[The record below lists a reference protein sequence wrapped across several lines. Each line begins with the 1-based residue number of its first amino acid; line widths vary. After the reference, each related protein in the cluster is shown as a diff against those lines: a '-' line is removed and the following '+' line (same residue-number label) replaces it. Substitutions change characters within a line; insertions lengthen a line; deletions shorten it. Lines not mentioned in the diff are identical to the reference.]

1 MLKLLNIIKI
11 MYKKFII
18 GLVLVFLNGSITH
31 AENINVVYAGFSF
44 SGNYIDKDIGIKYTE
59 NIIKNSDE
67 PFNVISKSLLNE
79 IKQTNPKYFNLSFDY
94 ADLNQGNS
102 EAIVMAVTLDNEYYF
117 SEYEPLTKTYINNIQ
132 MFFTIMFYNFNTK
145 TLIAS
150 IPYDV
155 TMPFLTKEKVS
166 NSQITNEIK
175 KFYTVG
181 LKSADDGSIINAF
194 TQVKKILNEY
204 QLKDKYKFRIGVR
217 SITIEDK
224 AISSIPVVF
233 QNNQNTFKNI
243 LAQSFAGRLSTHN
256 DVALVPYT
264 EGMAI
269 GAAMKQQFV
278 NSNEIYDIKLPNPE
292 FVIDL
297 TLRGYKK
304 KLAKS
309 SDVENLY
316 WWASFIN
323 VTILQP
329 DLNKIYFNENL
340 KNLLKKKIPA
350 QITEI
355 DDWYKFYMST
365 VQLFDNYSINVS
377 SPDQKWASKSSKN
390 EQLFENMEKLKPLF
404 DKLK

>member
-59 NIIKNSDE
+59 NIIKNSDT

-79 IKQTNPKYFNLSFDY
+79 IKEINPKHFNLSFDY
-94 ADLNQGNS
+94 ANLDQGNS
-102 EAIVMAVTLDNEYYF
+102 ESIVMAVTLDNEYYF
-117 SEYEPLTKTYINNIQ
+117 REYEPLTKTYINNIQ
-132 MFFTIMFYNFNTK
+132 MFFSIMFYNFNTK

-155 TMPFLTKEKVS
+155 TMPFLTKEKIS
-166 NSQITNEIK
+166 NEQITSEIE

-181 LKSADDGSIINAF
+181 LKSADDGSVINAF

-204 QLKDKYKFRIGVR
+204 QLKDKYKFRIGIR
-217 SITIEDK
+217 NIEIEDK
-224 AISSIPVVF
+224 AIEHIPPIF
-233 QNNQNTFKNI
+233 QDNQNAFKNI
-243 LAQSFAGRLSTHN
+243 LAQNFSGRLSAHN
-256 DVALVPYT
+256 DIALVPFT

-269 GAAMKQQFV
+269 GGAMKQQFI
-278 NSNEIYDIKLPNPE
+278 NSDEIYDIKLPKPE

-297 TLRGYKK
+297 KLRGYKK

>member
-1 MLKLLNIIKI
+1 MNCFCKKI
-11 MYKKFII
+11 LFGLFIF
-18 GLVLVFLNGSITH
+18 FLNVNLAYSD
-31 AENINVVYAGFSF
+31 NLNVIYAGFSF

-166 NSQITNEIK
+166 DSQITNEIK

-181 LKSADDGSIINAF
+181 LKSAYDGSIINAF

-217 SITIEDK
+217 NITIEDK
-224 AISSIPVVF
+224 AIDSIPVVF

-269 GAAMKQQFV
+269 GGAMKQQFV

-323 VTILQP
+323 ITILQP

-340 KNLLKKKIPA
+340 KNLLKKKIPS
-350 QITEI
+350 QIKDI

-365 VQLFDNYSINVS
+365 IQLFDKFALNVS
-377 SPDQKWASKSSKN
+377 SPDQKWTSKTSKN
-390 EQLFENMEKLKPLF
+390 TELYTNLEELQPLL
-404 DKLK
+404 DKLR

>member
-1 MLKLLNIIKI
+1 MNHFSKKILFCLFIFFFNLNLA
-11 MYKKFII
+11 YSEN
-18 GLVLVFLNGSITH
+18 LNVI
-31 AENINVVYAGFSF
+31 YAGFSF

-67 PFNVISKSLLNE
+67 PFNIISKSLLNE
-79 IKQTNPKYFNLSFDY
+79 IKQANPKYFNLSFDY

-166 NSQITNEIK
+166 DSQITNEIK

-217 SITIEDK
+217 NITIEDK
-224 AISSIPVVF
+224 AIDSIPVVF

-269 GAAMKQQFV
+269 GGAMKQQFV

-323 VTILQP
+323 ITILQP

-340 KNLLKKKIPA
+340 KNLLKKKIPS
-350 QITEI
+350 QIKDI

-365 VQLFDNYSINVS
+365 IQLFDKFALNVS
-377 SPDQKWASKSSKN
+377 SPDQKWTSKTSKN
-390 EQLFENMEKLKPLF
+390 TELYTNLEELQPLL
-404 DKLK
+404 DKLR

>member
-1 MLKLLNIIKI
+1 MEKLIKTKFIFCILLLLLNNSTV
-11 MYKKFII
+11 Y
-18 GLVLVFLNGSITH
+18 
-31 AENINVVYAGFSF
+31 AENPNVVYAGFSF
-44 SGNYIDKDIGIKYTE
+44 SGNYIDKDIGIKYTDS
-59 NIIKNSDE
+59 IIKNSSE
-67 PFNVISKSLLNE
+67 PFNSISKSLLNE
-79 IKQTNPKYFNLSFDY
+79 IKLTNPKYFNLNFNY
-94 ADLNQGNS
+94 ADLDKGNS

-117 SEYEPLTKTYINNIQ
+117 REYEPLTKTYINNIQ
-132 MFFTIMFYNFNTK
+132 MFFQIMFYNFNTK

-155 TMPFLTKEKVS
+155 TMPFLTKEKIS
-166 NSQITNEIK
+166 DEQITSEIE

-181 LKSADDGSIINAF
+181 LKSADDGSNINAF
-194 TQVKKILNEY
+194 TQVRKILNDY
-204 QLKDKYKFRIGVR
+204 HLKDKYKFRIGVR

-224 AISSIPVVF
+224 AIEYLPIKF
-233 QNNQNTFKNI
+233 RENQDAFKNI
-243 LAQSFAGRLSTHN
+243 LAQSFAGRLSAHN
-256 DVALVPYT
+256 DVALVPFI

-269 GAAMKQQFV
+269 GGAMKQQFA
-278 NSNEIYDIKLPNPE
+278 NSDEIYDIKLPKPE

-297 TLRGYKK
+297 KLRGYKK

-323 VTILQP
+323 VSILQP
-329 DLNKIYFNENL
+329 DLNKVYFDENL

-365 VQLFDNYSINVS
+365 IQLFEKLSINVS
-377 SPDQKWASKSSKN
+377 NPNQEWASKTSKN
-390 EQLFENMEKLKPLF
+390 KELYSNLKSLTPLL

>member
-1 MLKLLNIIKI
+1 MNYFSKKILFCLFIFFFNLNLA
-11 MYKKFII
+11 YSEN
-18 GLVLVFLNGSITH
+18 LNVI
-31 AENINVVYAGFSF
+31 YAGFSF

-224 AISSIPVVF
+224 AISNIPVVF

-256 DVALVPYT
+256 DVALVPFT

-269 GAAMKQQFV
+269 GGAMKQQFV
-278 NSNEIYDIKLPNPE
+278 NSNEIYDIKLPKPE

-323 VTILQP
+323 ITILQP
-329 DLNKIYFNENL
+329 DLNKVYFNENL

-350 QITEI
+350 QIKDI

-365 VQLFDNYSINVS
+365 IQLFDKFALNVS
-377 SPDQKWASKSSKN
+377 SPDQKWTSKTSKN
-390 EQLFENMEKLKPLF
+390 TELYKNLEELQPLL
-404 DKLK
+404 DKLR